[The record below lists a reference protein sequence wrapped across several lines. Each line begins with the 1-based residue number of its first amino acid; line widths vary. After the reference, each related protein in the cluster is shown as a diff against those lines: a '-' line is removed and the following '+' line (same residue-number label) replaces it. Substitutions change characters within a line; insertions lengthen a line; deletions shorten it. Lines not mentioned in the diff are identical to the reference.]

1 MQSWR
6 TRIIPAHKQGRNGMI
21 NTTFA
26 LHFKPR
32 DGEPIIAN
40 VSGEAVRGVLDQ
52 CHDISCR
59 LGFV

>member
-1 MQSWR
+1 M
-6 TRIIPAHKQGRNGMI
+6 IPAHKQGRNGMM

-32 DGEPIIAN
+32 DGQTIIVN
-40 VSGEAVRGVLDQ
+40 VSGEAVRGVLD
-52 CHDISCR
+52 INAMTFRCR